1 MSIRSCMQVCCSPN
15 TVSKFI
21 RFFPKFAALFLVL
34 HVILLILTSLNKTHK
49 DKKENGKENI
59 NLPKDSI
66 DAMQK
71 DDILASKNILGDDVL
86 LKREIKDPRL
96 RKKKKRIKR
105 QENGFQ

>member
-1 MSIRSCMQVCCSPN
+1 MSIRSCMQYI
-15 TVSKFI
+15 TG
-21 RFFPKFAALFLVL
+21 
-34 HVILLILTSLNKTHK
+34 LNKTHK

-59 NLPKDSI
+59 DLQDSI
-66 DAMQK
+66 DAMQR
-71 DDILASKNILGDDVL
+71 DDMLASKNIQGDDVL

>member
-21 RFFPKFAALFLVL
+21 RFFPKFAALFLIL

-59 NLPKDSI
+59 DLQDSI
-66 DAMQK
+66 DAMQR
-71 DDILASKNILGDDVL
+71 DDMLASKNIQGDDVL